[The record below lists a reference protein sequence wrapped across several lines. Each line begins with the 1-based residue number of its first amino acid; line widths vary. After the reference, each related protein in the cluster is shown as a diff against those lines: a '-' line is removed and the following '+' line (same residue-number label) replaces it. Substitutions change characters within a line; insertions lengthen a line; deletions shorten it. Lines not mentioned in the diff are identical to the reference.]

1 MGVVFQDN
9 FLFNTSIRE
18 NIRLAQP
25 RASDAE
31 IEAAA
36 RQAEIHDFIVAL
48 PHGYDTNVGE
58 AGGRLSGG
66 QRQRIAIARAIL
78 PRSCDPAVG

>member
-18 NIRLAQP
+18 NVRLARP
-25 RASDAE
+25 EATDADV
-31 IEAAA
+31 EAAA

-48 PHGYDTNVGE
+48 PDGYETEVGE

-66 QRQRIAIARAIL
+66 QRQRRDRACHLARSGYL
-78 PRSCDPAVG
+78 GVG